1 MDNLVRKLCSCRLE
15 LIPTLSTILAISCAA
30 LAMVLC
36 GCATNANENLDLS
49 RRLEEF
55 ISGYP
60 HATIAVS
67 VKDASRGVSIDV
79 NGDSLIHAAS
89 TMKVPVLIEIYRQA
103 AEGRFSLDDS
113 VAVTNQF
120 TSIYD
125 GSVFSVDVVDDSDKE
140 IYGAVGGRMT
150 IRDLAYRLITSSS
163 NLATNILVDLVS
175 ADSIQSTIESLGAS
189 RMRVLRGVEDI
200 KAFRAGMN
208 NVATSRDLAVLL
220 ESILSGRVISEKA
233 SQEMIGIMADVP
245 TFRMISAGVP
255 PGTRVAHKTGSIPTR
270 NHRHDAGIVFP
281 ANGDPYV
288 VVILTRDTRST
299 AEAEEVGK
307 AISNMIYEMLRGS

>member
-1 MDNLVRKLCSCRLE
+1 MTFTHRGCESESKPAVSA
-15 LIPTLSTILAISCAA
+15 ILAISCVV
-30 LAMVLC
+30 LAFVLF
-36 GCATNANENLDLS
+36 GCATTTSETHHLN

-67 VKDASRGVSIDV
+67 LRDASGGVAIDV

-113 VAVTNQF
+113 VAITNQF

-125 GSVFSVDVVDDSDKE
+125 DSIFSIDVVDDSDKE
-140 IYGAVGGRMT
+140 IYDAVGAKMT

-175 ADSIQSTIESLGAS
+175 ADSIQSTIESLGAT

-220 ESILSGRVISEKA
+220 ESILSGRAVSEKD
-233 SQEMIGIMADVP
+233 SQEMIDIMADVP
-245 TFRMISAGVP
+245 SFRMISAGVP
-255 PGTRVAHKTGSIPTR
+255 RGTKVAHKTGSIPTR

-281 ANGDPYV
+281 TNGEPYV
-288 VVILTRDTRST
+288 VVILTRDTRS
-299 AEAEEVGK
+299 AGEAEEVGK
-307 AISNMIYEMLRGS
+307 AISTMIYETLRGL